1 MIKYGKAS
9 RAKIDELD
17 GRLQRLLDRYSDSA
31 PADLDLSITCG
42 HRGEAEQ
49 NAAFDA
55 GKSKKRW
62 PESGHNKLPA
72 KAFDFTPYPF
82 KGWGDTLGFARIQG
96 ALRIIAEQEG
106 IELKPMIEWDLGHV
120 ETAG

>member
-9 RAKIDELD
+9 RVKIDELD
-17 GRLQRLLDRYSDSA
+17 GRLQRLLHRYSDSA
-31 PADLDLSITCG
+31 PADLDLSVICG

-49 NAAFDA
+49 NAAYAA

-62 PESGHNKLPA
+62 PESGHNKQPA
-72 KAFDFTPYPF
+72 KAFDFLPYPF
-82 KGWGDTLGFARIQG
+82 HGWGDTLAFARIQG

-106 IELKPMIEWDLGHV
+106 IALKPMITWDLPHV
-120 ETAG
+120 ELAG

>member
-1 MIKYGKAS
+1 MIKYGKNS

-31 PADLDLSITCG
+31 PADLDLSIVCG

-49 NAAFDA
+49 NKAFDE

-62 PESGHNKLPA
+62 PESGHNKQPA
-72 KAFDFTPYPF
+72 KAFDFMPYPF
-82 KGWGDTLGFARIQG
+82 KGHDDRDGFCRIQG

-106 IELKPMIEWDLGHV
+106 IELKPMIGWDLYHV
-120 ETAG
+120 ELAG